1 MPSMADTLTELLEVI
16 RTTATGE
23 RRAAVIAHFGGSTLY
38 IPKLDGRSEIH
49 QLIALGIKPRTARW
63 KVRGR

>member
-1 MPSMADTLTELLEVI
+1 MADTLTELLEIV

-23 RRAAVIAHFGGSTLY
+23 RRAAIIARFGGAQVY
-38 IPKLDGRSEIH
+38 IPKLDGRPEIH
-49 QLIALGIKPRTARW
+49 QLIALGVKPRTARW

>member
-1 MPSMADTLTELLEVI
+1 MADTLTELLEVI

-23 RRAAVIAHFGGSTLY
+23 RRAAVIAHFGGSTVY
-38 IPKLDGRSEIH
+38 IPKLDGRAQVA
-49 QLIALGIKPRTARW
+49 QLVALGIKPRTARW